1 MKNRPS
7 YYYEDIVTLNKI
19 DLDRITVKKIN
30 FSKYSVSK
38 IRYNMS
44 ETREKP
50 LRILINNAC
59 GKFLKLGVKVFLKV
73 VVKPTI
79 LAIFKEIS

>member
-30 FSKYSVSK
+30 FSKYSVLK
-38 IRYNMS
+38 TRYNMS
-44 ETREKP
+44 EQVRNKKKTTTNSYKQR
-50 LRILINNAC
+50 
-59 GKFLKLGVKVFLKV
+59 
-73 VVKPTI
+73 
-79 LAIFKEIS
+79 